1 MMFDEPSL
9 GLAPNIVERTFAI
22 IRAIRD
28 AGTTVLLV
36 EQNAFA
42 ALEMCDHAYLL
53 ESGRVVLSGAGAE
66 LIENEHVRRAY
77 LGG

>member
-1 MMFDEPSL
+1 
-9 GLAPNIVERTFAI
+9 
-22 IRAIRD
+22 
-28 AGTTVLLV
+28 LLV